1 MCFLISIIYDY
12 KKARGGNNY
21 CLADL
26 PSIIIVDLIDLPLE
40 IVESLVFLENEKS
53 NKSIKQRKRDRISDQ
68 PYFTISN
75 DTQQSKLIHQFIN
88 ISIFF
93 PSISISFHQ
102 VQNLMKLDE
111 KKSKF

>member
-53 NKSIKQRKRDRISDQ
+53 NKSIK
-68 PYFTISN
+68 
-75 DTQQSKLIHQFIN
+75 
-88 ISIFF
+88 
-93 PSISISFHQ
+93 
-102 VQNLMKLDE
+102 
-111 KKSKF
+111 